1 MYICT
6 YKLPGREK
14 TFTAPTIPAA
24 HKLFLK
30 DYKEAAGEVKKVKI
44 EKQNDVMFLMVLSYP
59 TYRDFFANPKA
70 EPTDLLYDEITNNKG
85 GI

>member
-85 GI
+85 GV

>member
-30 DYKEAAGEVKKVKI
+30 DYKEAAGEVKKVIIKKDLDPGFNI
-44 EKQNDVMFLMVLSYP
+44 TTNYE
-59 TYRDFFANPKA
+59 TYRDLFAKPN
-70 EPTDLLYDEITNNKG
+70 I
-85 GI
+85 GIMT

>member
-1 MYICT
+1 MYVVT

-24 HKLFLK
+24 HKLFIK
-30 DYKEAAGEVKKVKI
+30 NYAEAAGEVKKVKI
-44 EKQNDVMFLMVLSYP
+44 EKQEDSLFLIVVSYT

-70 EPTDLLYDEITNNKG
+70 EPTDLLYDEITNHKG